1 VPSRRSVAA
10 SAMSPPIRAVQ
21 EEYPIPELNKTVHA
35 QIAWP
40 AKFNLNADPDPMA
53 AGNRRSA

>member
-1 VPSRRSVAA
+1 
-10 SAMSPPIRAVQ
+10 MSPPIRAVQ

-40 AKFNLNADPDPMA
+40 AKFDLNADPDPMA